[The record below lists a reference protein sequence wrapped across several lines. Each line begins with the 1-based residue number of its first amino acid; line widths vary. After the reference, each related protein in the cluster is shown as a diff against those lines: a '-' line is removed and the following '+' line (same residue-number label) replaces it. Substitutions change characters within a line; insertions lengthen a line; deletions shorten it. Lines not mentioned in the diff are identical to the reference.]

1 MLHARAHVGGHNSVV
16 GVCDVGGLGRG
27 HNEEESSN
35 RQEKLGKMM
44 TEGGRGIIR
53 SSTSIDW
60 QVVSNR
66 EN

>member
-1 MLHARAHVGGHNSVV
+1 MGGHNSVA
-16 GVCDVGGLGRG
+16 GVCGVGGLGRG

-35 RQEKLGKMM
+35 QQEKLGKMM

-53 SSTSIDW
+53 SSPGIDC